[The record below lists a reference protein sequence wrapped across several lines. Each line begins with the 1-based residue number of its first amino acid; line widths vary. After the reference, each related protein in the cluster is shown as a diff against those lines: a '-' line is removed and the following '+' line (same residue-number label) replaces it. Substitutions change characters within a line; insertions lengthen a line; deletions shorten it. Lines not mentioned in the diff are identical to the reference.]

1 MLYDNS
7 CSIGNELISAT
18 TASTS
23 KVPILDELYITGFD
37 SEQIWQQ
44 IDHRFNVVTDESYI
58 GELSKLLTDS
68 SIGLDLNTDLTNGA
82 TESIESSDE
91 SDGRDLED
99 ESDDDDEQ
107 SGDSDIDHMEADV
120 DEMEEL
126 DEDEED
132 DEVTKTVRAYTVNMY
147 SFVPLIAH
155 KTCKFH
161 VIFGYKWFVVIF

>member
-82 TESIESSDE
+82 TASIESSDE
-91 SDGRDLED
+91 SDGGYLED
-99 ESDDDDEQ
+99 ESDYDDEQ
-107 SGDSDIDHMEADV
+107 SGDSDIHHMEEDA

-126 DEDEED
+126 DEDDED
-132 DEVTKTVRAYTVNMY
+132 DEVTKTVSVYTVDMRMCFCT
-147 SFVPLIAH
+147 SVS
-155 KTCKFH
+155 
-161 VIFGYKWFVVIF
+161 V

>member
-82 TESIESSDE
+82 NETIESSDE
-91 SDGRDLED
+91 SDSVDLED
-99 ESDDDDEQ
+99 ESDDDEQ
-107 SGDSDIDHMEADV
+107 SGDSDIDHMEEDV

-132 DEVTKTVRAYTVNMY
+132 DEVTKTVSDYTVDMHMCFCT
-147 SFVPLIAH
+147 SVS
-155 KTCKFH
+155 
-161 VIFGYKWFVVIF
+161 V

>member
-18 TASTS
+18 TAST

-91 SDGRDLED
+91 SDGKDLED
-99 ESDDDDEQ
+99 DSDDDDEQ
-107 SGDSDIDHMEADV
+107 SVDSDIDHMEEDV

-132 DEVTKTVRAYTVNMY
+132 DEVTKTVSVYTVDMY
-147 SFVPLIAH
+147 MCFCTSVS
-155 KTCKFH
+155 
-161 VIFGYKWFVVIF
+161 V